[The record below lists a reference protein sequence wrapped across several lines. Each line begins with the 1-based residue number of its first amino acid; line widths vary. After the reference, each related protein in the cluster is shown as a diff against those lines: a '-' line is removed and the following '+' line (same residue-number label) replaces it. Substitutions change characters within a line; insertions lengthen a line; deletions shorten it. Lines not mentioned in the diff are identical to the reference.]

1 MNKQQQQQLRQYKNK
16 AEELR
21 TSFSTQDGSTQQ
33 KQHTVSIIYII
44 KNGLINMNF
53 IMTFSF
59 HEISEKKK
67 KKNKKKKNNKILN
80 LSLHLYLSYFLY
92 R

>member
-1 MNKQQQQQLRQYKNK
+1 MNKQQQQQLRQYNNK
-16 AEELR
+16 AQELR

-33 KQHTVSIIYII
+33 KQHTASIIYII

-67 KKNKKKKNNKILN
+67 KKEQEEEE
-80 LSLHLYLSYFLY
+80 
-92 R
+92 